1 MKRKAKKMEKA
12 KRDLQRLKAKLGQ
25 AEALGLSWEAKRILR
40 LYAQG
45 MTDWQRGQYRK
56 PWKVNYREAV
66 ERYGVELSNPESAS
80 TKTIYWLMFMIKFR
94 GGKDSEKATKSL
106 NKFWLLARRISPKA
120 VEKIVGK
127 YDWGQEFLADLDE
140 SLAKIGEEAKEDE
153 VTCH

>member
-1 MKRKAKKMEKA
+1 MEKT
-12 KRDLQRLKAKLGQ
+12 KRDLAKLKKKLGS

-56 PWKVNYREAV
+56 PWKVNYREALQQ
-66 ERYGVELSNPESAS
+66 YGVELSNPESAT
-80 TKTIYWLMFMIKFR
+80 TKTIYWMMFMIKFR

-127 YDWGQEFLADLDE
+127 YDWGQEFLAVLD
-140 SLAKIGEEAKEDE
+140 SRLAKIYGEAEEDE
-153 VTCH
+153 VTCP